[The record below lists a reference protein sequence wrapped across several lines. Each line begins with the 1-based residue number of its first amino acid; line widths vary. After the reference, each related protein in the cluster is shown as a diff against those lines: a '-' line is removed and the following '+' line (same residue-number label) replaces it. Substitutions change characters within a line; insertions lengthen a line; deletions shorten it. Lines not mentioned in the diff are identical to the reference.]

1 MTKCRRRGFTLRSQ
15 LFTQFMLIPGVKP
28 HRARPK
34 WFINKEPER
43 GTKRNVQMV
52 LRSKWRCV
60 VCTSRKI
67 HVPITIYIYP
77 DVSTRQSKGFSRTIH
92 VREKPCL

>member
-67 HVPITIYIYP
+67 HVPITIYI
-77 DVSTRQSKGFSRTIH
+77 SRCVDGSQRAFHEIH